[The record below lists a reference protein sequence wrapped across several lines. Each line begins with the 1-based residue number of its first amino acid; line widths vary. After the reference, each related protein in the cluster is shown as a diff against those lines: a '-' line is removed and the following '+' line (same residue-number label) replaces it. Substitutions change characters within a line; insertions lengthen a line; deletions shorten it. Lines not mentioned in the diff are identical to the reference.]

1 MKITADSNVLLRG
14 IVRDDM
20 RQLAVAR
27 SALDDAELIAI
38 STASLFE
45 IAWVLRRYRHA
56 PDTIAAAIRALVSSA
71 NVVTDRQV
79 VDAGLA
85 MLDAGG
91 DFADGVI
98 AFEGRTLGAER
109 FVSFDRNAVGLLQQ
123 QGESA
128 MLLS

>member
-1 MKITADSNVLLRG
+1 MIADTNVLLRA
-14 IVRDDM
+14 IVRDDPHQGPIA
-20 RQLAVAR
+20 RKALADARIVAVST
-27 SALDDAELIAI
+27 SALCEA
-38 STASLFE
+38 
-45 IAWVLRRYRHA
+45 AWVLTKRYKHKPA
-56 PDTIAAAIRALVSSA
+56 AAAAAIRGLVNAA

-98 AFEGRTLGAER
+98 AFEGRALGGRE
-109 FVSFDRNAVGLLQQ
+109 FVSFDKEAVTLVRQ

-128 MLLS
+128 RLLA